1 MLFSGSVEQ
10 DITTIACMKRKE
22 LKNKIRRFQGRFRM
36 DFTESYLNS
45 ATEDHLRHILFAAR
59 VQAKRRH

>member
-1 MLFSGSVEQ
+1 MLSSVSVEQ
-10 DITTIACMKRKE
+10 DITSIACMKRKE
-22 LKNKIRRFQGRFRM
+22 LKVRIRRFQGNFQM

-59 VQAKRRH
+59 VQTQRRN

>member
-1 MLFSGSVEQ
+1 MLFSGSLET
-10 DITTIACMKRKE
+10 DITTIASMKRPE
-22 LKNKIRRFQGRFRM
+22 LKARIRNFDGRFQM

-59 VQAKRRH
+59 VKNKRRN